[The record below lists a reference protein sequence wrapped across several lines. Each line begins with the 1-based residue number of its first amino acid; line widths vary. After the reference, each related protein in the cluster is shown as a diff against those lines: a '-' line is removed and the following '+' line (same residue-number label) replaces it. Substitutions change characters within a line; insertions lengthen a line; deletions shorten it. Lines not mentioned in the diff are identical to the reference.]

1 MGTDKEGQHYTSG
14 MMAGVPVIAG
24 TRVPLSTLI
33 EYIEDGRGLEPF
45 LADHPQVTPA
55 QANRAIVV
63 GLRALVERREEV
75 LDLDGGKAGRLTAPR
90 SIPKGESGK
99 A

>member
-1 MGTDKEGQHYTSG
+1 MPPRKDVKHYTSG

-24 TRVPLSTLI
+24 TRVPLWTLV
-33 EYIEDGRGLEPF
+33 EYLEDGRGLDAF

-55 QANRAIVV
+55 QANRALVI
-63 GLRALVERREEV
+63 GLQALIERREEV
-75 LDLDGGKAGRLTAPR
+75 LDLGHGKTGGETPPPSRPG
-90 SIPKGESGK
+90 GESPP